1 MTPPKPEPVETAE
14 EFATRFVV
22 AVLDGVRDDWTPTRQ
37 YGMATARVEARD
49 AALVAD
55 AEARGARRVLEEMAT
70 LVSHS
75 KWLNAET
82 GSKEA
87 GWGRAYQRAMRELRN
102 KYTKGG
108 ADGG

>member
-1 MTPPKPEPVETAE
+1 MNPPKLEPVETAE
-14 EFATRFVV
+14 GFATRICGHQYRARGFGDV
-22 AVLDGVRDDWTPTRQ
+22 AGQVS
-37 YGMATARVEARD
+37 ARD

-55 AEARGARRVLEEMAT
+55 AEARGARRALEEMAT

-75 KWLNAET
+75 KWLNADT

-87 GWGRAYQRAMRELRN
+87 GWGRAYQRAMRELKA
-102 KYTKGG
+102 KYKKGG